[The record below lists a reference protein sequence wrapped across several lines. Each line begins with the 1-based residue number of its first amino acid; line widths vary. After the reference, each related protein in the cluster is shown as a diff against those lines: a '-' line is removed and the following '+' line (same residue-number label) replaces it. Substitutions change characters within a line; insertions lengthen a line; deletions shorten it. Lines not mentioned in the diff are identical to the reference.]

1 MGDTVW
7 DYNSATQA
15 GVPFIFAAYGFG
27 NVENVPKIYDIAELP
42 ALV

>member
-1 MGDTVW
+1 MD
-7 DYNSATQA
+7 ACKKA